1 MLPPIPPIK
10 ITNPSSL
17 LRDCMTGGGG
27 EVCLGYGRKK
37 KKGKG
42 KEGKIGRRKRGLGSC
57 KEIDECLMDDRCV
70 CTERSIRFERG
81 RGT

>member
-27 EVCLGYGRKK
+27 MTWIWKK
-37 KKGKG
+37 KKKEKG
-42 KEGKIGRRKRGLGSC
+42 KEGKIGRRKRGLGSW

>member
-1 MLPPIPPIK
+1 
-10 ITNPSSL
+10 
-17 LRDCMTGGGG
+17 MTRIWK
-27 EVCLGYGRKK
+27 EK